1 MADFNFKNKQYDFGC
16 HLLFDWFCCF
26 CWMLFGLFFFVVVYS
41 SCCVILFCL
50 FVWIFMVV
58 SDFGCL
64 IVGFA
69 FFVILVCWVLI
80 FLILSVTEYVN

>member
-1 MADFNFKNKQYDFGC
+1 
-16 HLLFDWFCCF
+16 
-26 CWMLFGLFFFVVVYS
+26 
-41 SCCVILFCL
+41 
-50 FVWIFMVV
+50 MVV

>member
-1 MADFNFKNKQYDFGC
+1 MFG
-16 HLLFDWFCCF
+16 
-26 CWMLFGLFFFVVVYS
+26 FFR
-41 SCCVILFCL
+41 
-50 FVWIFMVV
+50 VV